1 MEELNV
7 KYVTAKLSTK
17 YIKEKKRFN
26 EVVIH
31 DATIDFKLYN
41 ELVYTVPYKKS
52 DGICKKNDSEL
63 IIATA
68 QNRITLEFQ
77 KYDKNSDSAAVTDT
91 TETFYNAFKDCLTE
105 RFDIVAGSKSKK
117 VDDAQQKESTENI
130 LQTIGI
136 IGVIAQFIF
145 FLIAKFNLKNTYDKE
160 VIGTIQIGNMVGA
173 DTAVSH
179 SSSTNGLGVFAVVM
193 MGICCVAFF
202 VLAGLSSKKGTGKGM
217 PVFGVFA
224 VLTIIGGFI
233 VAIY

>member
-91 TETFYNAFKDCLTE
+91 TETFYNAFKACLTE

-160 VIGTIQIGNMVGA
+160 VIGTIRIGNMVGA

-202 VLAGLSSKKGTGKGM
+202 VLAGL
-217 PVFGVFA
+217 
-224 VLTIIGGFI
+224 
-233 VAIY
+233 